1 MKVLIIGAGAAGLS
15 AALELRSKGVSV
27 TLLEASDRIGGR
39 IHTLRPDGFSMEVEG
54 GAEFIHGD
62 LPLTKELM
70 ARFGLPTV
78 PITGSFY
85 FGTEDGL
92 QQIDEVS
99 DEWDAFVSAM
109 CALETDMTVGALLQR
124 DFTAPHY
131 AALRQEVHDRAQG
144 LDLADIDELS
154 VFCIREEWAS
164 EETEFRPVNGYG
176 PLCDRMLQA
185 CLGDGFRLEVQTV
198 VTRIEWE
205 DGKVTAF
212 ADNRTF
218 SADAV
223 IVTVPLPALRRNHPE
238 IIPDIGLSKRAEG
251 VGWGEVIK
259 VALEFDTPFWEEDY
273 PDLGF
278 LFADEGF
285 TFWTQLSLQK
295 PLLTGWI
302 GNDYAPHYAEVAD
315 RDLVARTLAKLAI
328 AFPKESIGER
338 LRASAVFRYTETSPT
353 GGAYSWLKPES
364 YAILEQVAEGFGD
377 TIFIAGEAWHPEHTA
392 TVEGALQ
399 SGHDAAQK
407 VWRRRGSREGW

>member
-1 MKVLIIGAGAAGLS
+1 MHTLIIGAGATGLS
-15 AALELRSKGVSV
+15 AALELCSKGVAV

-39 IHTLRPDGFSMEVEG
+39 IHTLQPEGFSMEVEG

-62 LPLTKELM
+62 LPLTRELM

-78 PITGSFY
+78 PITGSY
-85 FGTEDGL
+85 YVATGDGP
-92 QQIDEVS
+92 QKIEAVS
-99 DEWDAFVSAM
+99 EEWDAFVSAM
-109 CALETDMTVGALLQR
+109 AALETDMTVGALLQR
-124 DFTAPHY
+124 DFAAPHH

-185 CLGDGFRLEVQTV
+185 CSGDGFRLETETV
-198 VTRIEWE
+198 VTRMEWE
-205 DGKVTAF
+205 EGKVTAF

-223 IVTVPLPALRRNHPE
+223 IVTVPLPALRRNQPE
-238 IIPDIGLSKRAEG
+238 IVPEIGLSKQAEG

-259 VALEFDTPFWEEDY
+259 IALEFDAAFWEKEH

-302 GNDYAPHYAEVAD
+302 GNDYAPQYADVTD
-315 RDLVARTLAKLAI
+315 SDLVARTLAKLAN
-328 AFPKESIGER
+328 AFPRESIGTR
-338 LRASAVFRYTETSPT
+338 LRASAVFRYTATSPT

-364 YAILEQVAEGFGD
+364 YALLEQVAEGLGD

-399 SGHDAAQK
+399 SGRDAAQRL
-407 VWRRRGSREGW
+407 WRRRGSREGW